1 MSKKHDPKNDKTPE
15 AADEVPLALPE
26 EVTDIDLASLSDSSI
41 PTADID
47 PDALDLEIPT
57 AASAS
62 SSNLFGGR
70 MPYAHPPSADS
81 GFASLEPLTP
91 LQPASGWFDSQA
103 DQPLPGAEAMEANLA
118 GPASGSIDGSDIF
131 VGQAPSANPKSD
143 ISDVIAATAYGPGKP
158 YSDAPMAKI
167 NPPRTSSLALNFNRP
182 PVDAPDPNADVPF
195 ADNLNESNDSLFGG
209 EEEQIDSARL
219 ARTPKLPND
228 DADLGSH
235 PVGGIDAS
243 SILAD
248 FSEQDLLPSDSS
260 AIRLEAPGMGATLR
274 EEEGNAFVEEG
285 TEADLELGGSGDS
298 NDPTHWHS
306 QSGSDLFADR
316 TRAEFEL
323 FPDSGSVDPF
333 ADELTADQPSLSSTP
348 SSIFSGGK
356 LPSVGSSAQSSGSVP
371 IANPDGTDSVEF
383 SDHPDMN
390 AADSGSFHVLPAGA
404 VDFNLSDDPHP
415 ERSMRMEIPEDEDD
429 WTAAK
434 TDPGPASGVLARR
447 KYIDPTDE
455 MAPVPAMPVKGKPV
469 AEKKKDS
476 SMEVNWVADTEEDDT
491 SKPSKGGTGFQP
503 VQGKQ
508 HRQDAGA
515 TARERKSTESG
526 SVNKRGLAG
535 LALGLLLGVGVSAG
549 AYFSGVLPNKDESK
563 NVAGSGG
570 VSSEALAAAEKRVL
584 DQTKIAADFKTE
596 KETLA
601 ADLKSE
607 KDKAAK
613 FDKDLLAE
621 KEKATTAEKNL
632 LAEKDKTTTA
642 EKALIVEKDKA
653 TTAEKNLLAEKDKT
667 TAVEKLAVAEKE
679 KAATAEKN
687 LLAEKALT
695 VKVEK
700 DSKAM
705 LDKQAVESKV
715 EIDASKKVVV
725 ARDEQIEKLKFD
737 TRKRDD
743 EIARLKDNNAVV
755 SASLVNAK
763 LLPEKHDAKQL
774 LEALK
779 TTISRATG
787 PDLSKLIPADLS
799 AVAGTGLTTGH
810 ILDLAS
816 RANKTDVATKAATT
830 EIAKLKADRDVQL
843 AAMKDTFET
852 EMKKL
857 QDANAAE
864 LKKATNATTVSTDK
878 LKAEQ
883 AATLK
888 RAEDQYALEVKKA
901 NDASLEKVKAMEL
914 AIAIEKGRVAA
925 AERKL
930 QALGGTTTV
939 ASQQLDFQAKLEA
952 SRSLGAGI
960 ASYKAGRF
968 EAALK
973 QLDDAAKHD
982 PNDALAWYFL
992 GATHWAQ
999 GKPDSANADFKQGAE
1014 REVLRLVP
1022 ARQIDDLISPI
1033 QGAARDALTAARP

>member
-1 MSKKHDPKNDKTPE
+1 MSKKRDPKNEKLP
-15 AADEVPLALPE
+15 ASADEVPLALPE
-26 EVTDIDLASLSDSSI
+26 EVTGIDLAALSDSSI

-47 PDALDLEIPT
+47 PDVLDVEIPT

-62 SSNLFGGR
+62 SSNLFGGK
-70 MPYAHPPSADS
+70 MPQADPSSADS

-103 DQPLPGAEAMEANLA
+103 DQPLPGTDAIEANLA
-118 GPASGSIDGSDIF
+118 GPASGTFDGSDIF
-131 VGQAPSANPKSD
+131 AGQAPTANPKSD
-143 ISDVIAATAYGPGKP
+143 VSDVIAATAYGRGKP
-158 YSDAPMAKI
+158 NSDAPAAKF
-167 NPPRTSSLALNFNRP
+167 NPSRTSNLALNFNRP
-182 PVDAPDPNADVPF
+182 PANIPDQNADVDVPL
-195 ADNLNESNDSLFGG
+195 ADNLDGSNDSLFGG

-219 ARTPKLPND
+219 APTSKLPND
-228 DADLGSH
+228 DADLGSS

-248 FSEQDLLPSDSS
+248 FSEPGSLPGDSS

-274 EEEGNAFVEEG
+274 EEDRDAFAEDG
-285 TEADLELGGSGDS
+285 TEADMELGGSGDS

-333 ADELTADQPSLSSTP
+333 ADELTADQPSLSSAP

-356 LPSVGSSAQSSGSVP
+356 LPSVGGSAQSSGGSVP
-371 IANPDGTDSVEF
+371 IANPDPTDSVEF

-404 VDFNLSDDPHP
+404 VDFNMSDDPHP
-415 ERSMRMEIPEDEDD
+415 ERSMRMEIPEEEDE
-429 WTAAK
+429 WAGGK
-434 TDPGPASGVLARR
+434 TDPGPASGILSRR
-447 KYIDPTDE
+447 KNFDPTDE
-455 MAPVPAMPVKGKPV
+455 MAPLPAMPVKGRPTT
-469 AEKKKDS
+469 EKKKDS
-476 SMEVNWVADTEEDDT
+476 SREVNWIADAVEDEAP
-491 SKPSKGGTGFQP
+491 KPSKSRPSEPREVRTG
-503 VQGKQ
+503 
-508 HRQDAGA
+508 
-515 TARERKSTESG
+515 ESG
-526 SVNKRGLAG
+526 GVSKRGLAG

-549 AYFSGVLPNKDESK
+549 AYFSGVLPNKEESK

-570 VSSEALAAAEKRVL
+570 VSSEALAAAEKRIL
-584 DQTKIAADFKTE
+584 DQTKIAADLKTE
-596 KETLA
+596 RETLA
-601 ADLKSE
+601 AEL
-607 KDKAAK
+607 KDKTAK
-613 FDKDLLAE
+613 FDKDM
-621 KEKATTAEKNL
+621 
-632 LAEKDKTTTA
+632 LAEKDR
-642 EKALIVEKDKA
+642 A
-653 TTAEKNLLAEKDKT
+653 T
-667 TAVEKLAVAEKE
+667 
-679 KAATAEKN
+679 TAEKN

-695 VKVEK
+695 LKVEK

-705 LDKQAVESKV
+705 LDKQAGESKV

-743 EIARLKDNNAVV
+743 EIARLQDNNAVV
-755 SASLVNAK
+755 VGTLVNAK

-779 TTISRATG
+779 STVSRATG
-787 PDLSKLIPADLS
+787 PDFSKLIPADLS

-816 RANKTDVATKAATT
+816 RANKSDVKTKAATT
-830 EIAKLKADRDVQL
+830 EIAKLKADREVQL
-843 AAMKDTFET
+843 AAMKDAFET
-852 EMKKL
+852 TMKKL
-857 QDANAAE
+857 QDANLAE
-864 LKKATNATTVSTDK
+864 LKKANDATSVATDK

-883 AATLK
+883 AAKLK
-888 RAEDQYALEVKKA
+888 EVADQYAIEVKRA
-901 NDASLEKVKAMEL
+901 NDASVEKVKAMEV
-914 AIAIEKGRVAA
+914 AIATEKGRVAA

-968 EAALK
+968 EAAVK
-973 QLDDAAKHD
+973 QLDDATKHD

-999 GKPDSANADFKQGAE
+999 GKPDAANADFKQGAE

>member
-1 MSKKHDPKNDKTPE
+1 MSKKRDPKNEKLP
-15 AADEVPLALPE
+15 ASADEVPLALPE
-26 EVTDIDLASLSDSSI
+26 EVTGIDLAALSDSSI

-47 PDALDLEIPT
+47 PDVLDVEIPT

-62 SSNLFGGR
+62 SSNLFGGK
-70 MPYAHPPSADS
+70 MPQADPSSADS

-103 DQPLPGAEAMEANLA
+103 DQPLPGTDAIEANLA
-118 GPASGSIDGSDIF
+118 GPASGTFDGSDIF
-131 VGQAPSANPKSD
+131 AGQAPTANPKSD
-143 ISDVIAATAYGPGKP
+143 VSDVIAATAYGRGKP
-158 YSDAPMAKI
+158 NSDAPAAKF
-167 NPPRTSSLALNFNRP
+167 NPSRTSNLALNFNRP
-182 PVDAPDPNADVPF
+182 PANIPDQNADVDVPL
-195 ADNLNESNDSLFGG
+195 ADNLDGSNDSLFGG

-219 ARTPKLPND
+219 APTSKLPND
-228 DADLGSH
+228 DADLGSSL
-235 PVGGIDAS
+235 VGGIDAS

-248 FSEQDLLPSDSS
+248 FSEPGSLPGDSS

-274 EEEGNAFVEEG
+274 EEDRDAFAEDG
-285 TEADLELGGSGDS
+285 TEADMELGGSGDS

-333 ADELTADQPSLSSTP
+333 ADELTADQPSLSSAP

-356 LPSVGSSAQSSGSVP
+356 LPSVGGSAQSSGGSVP
-371 IANPDGTDSVEF
+371 IANPDPTDSVEF

-404 VDFNLSDDPHP
+404 VDFNMSDDPHP
-415 ERSMRMEIPEDEDD
+415 ERSMRMEIPEEEDE
-429 WTAAK
+429 WAGGK
-434 TDPGPASGVLARR
+434 TDPGPASGILSRR
-447 KYIDPTDE
+447 KNFDPTDE
-455 MAPVPAMPVKGKPV
+455 MAPLPAMPVKGRPTT
-469 AEKKKDS
+469 EKKKDS
-476 SMEVNWVADTEEDDT
+476 SREVNWIADAVEDEAP
-491 SKPSKGGTGFQP
+491 KPSKSRPSEPREVRTG
-503 VQGKQ
+503 
-508 HRQDAGA
+508 
-515 TARERKSTESG
+515 ESG
-526 SVNKRGLAG
+526 GVSKRGLAG

-549 AYFSGVLPNKDESK
+549 AYFSGVLPNKEESK

-570 VSSEALAAAEKRVL
+570 VSSEALAAAEKRIL
-584 DQTKIAADFKTE
+584 DQTKIAADLKTE
-596 KETLA
+596 RETLA
-601 ADLKSE
+601 AEL
-607 KDKAAK
+607 KDKTAK
-613 FDKDLLAE
+613 FDKDMLAEKDRATTAEKNLLAEKDKTTAVEKVALAE

-632 LAEKDKTTTA
+632 LAEKDKTTAVEKVALA
-642 EKALIVEKDKA
+642 EKEKA
-653 TTAEKNLLAEKDKT
+653 TTAEKNLLAEK
-667 TAVEKLAVAEKE
+667 
-679 KAATAEKN
+679 
-687 LLAEKALT
+687 ALT
-695 VKVEK
+695 LKVEK

-705 LDKQAVESKV
+705 LDKQAGESKV

-743 EIARLKDNNAVV
+743 EIARLQDNNAVV
-755 SASLVNAK
+755 VGTLVNAK

-779 TTISRATG
+779 STVSRATG

-816 RANKTDVATKAATT
+816 RANKSDVKTKAATT
-830 EIAKLKADRDVQL
+830 EIAKLKADREVQL
-843 AAMKDTFET
+843 AAVKDAFET
-852 EMKKL
+852 TMKKL
-857 QDANAAE
+857 QDANLAE
-864 LKKATNATTVSTDK
+864 LKKANDATSVATDK

-883 AATLK
+883 AAKLK
-888 RAEDQYALEVKKA
+888 EVADQYAIEVKKA
-901 NDASLEKVKAMEL
+901 NDASVEKVKAMEV
-914 AIAIEKGRVAA
+914 AIATEKGRVAA

-968 EAALK
+968 EAAVK
-973 QLDDAAKHD
+973 QLDDATKHD

-999 GKPDSANADFKQGAE
+999 GKPDAANADFKQGAE